1 MIDKIDEKSYRDLRG
16 KRLDAIGWALFFLWI
31 GVVFL
36 VKSIPD
42 GVGSLGVGA
51 IVLIGTLVRLLLKI
65 SISVF
70 WIEIGIVF
78 ILAGVGGLL
87 DIDLPL
93 LPIALI
99 VCGVLMLFH
108 QRSHRKGGRF

>member
-1 MIDKIDEKSYRDLRG
+1 MSDKVEKTSYRNLRG
-16 KRLDAIGWALFFLWI
+16 KQLDAIGWALFFVWI

-51 IVLIGTLVRLLLKI
+51 IVLIGTLVRFLLKI

-70 WIEIGIVF
+70 WIEIGMVF
-78 ILAGVGGLL
+78 ILAGIGGLF